1 MSLDWNYS
9 LSSIST
15 AWDHSREHWW
25 GLIIFKF
32 IGVLE
37 SLIEYLCLKY
47 LVYTSKWRVELL
59 FFSISS
65 LINFGIVYTKFDL
78 YTTVW
83 IREFGLQF
91 SSFFFFVFFFFF
103 SSQRELHS
111 VRNIDFFKVGAPTSI
126 CHFFCPSVHPSMAY
140 HIPRTIHHLTIIF
153 DTHV

>member
-1 MSLDWNYS
+1 MSLGWNYS

-32 IGVLE
+32 IEVLQG
-37 SLIEYLCLKY
+37 LIESLCLKY
-47 LVYTSKWRVELL
+47 LVYTSKWRVQLL

-78 YTTVW
+78 YTKVW

-91 SSFFFFVFFFFF
+91 SSFFFFHPKE
-103 SSQRELHS
+103 SCTL
-111 VRNIDFFKVGAPTSI
+111 FKIMIFLRWGIHLYMSLFLSI
-126 CHFFCPSVHPSMAY
+126 CPSTHLL
-140 HIPRTIHHLTIIF
+140 HTISQEPYII
-153 DTHV
+153 

>member
-1 MSLDWNYS
+1 MSLGWNYS

-32 IGVLE
+32 IEVLQG
-37 SLIEYLCLKY
+37 LIESLCLKY
-47 LVYTSKWRVELL
+47 LVYTSKWRVQLL

-78 YTTVW
+78 YTKVW

-91 SSFFFFVFFFFF
+91 SSFFF
-103 SSQRELHS
+103 SSQRELQS
-111 VRNIDFFKVGAPTSI
+111 VQNNDFFKVGHPPLYVTFSVHLSI
-126 CHFFCPSVHPSMAY
+126 HPSVAY
-140 HIPRTIHHLTIIF
+140 HIPRTIHHLIIIF

>member
-1 MSLDWNYS
+1 MSLGWNYS

-32 IGVLE
+32 IEVLE
-37 SLIEYLCLKY
+37 SLIEYLCLKH
-47 LVYTSKWRVELL
+47 LVYTSRWGVELL

-78 YTTVW
+78 YTKVW

-91 SSFFFFVFFFFF
+91 SSFFFFVFFF

-111 VRNIDFFKVGAPTSI
+111 VRNIDSFKVGHPLLYIT
-126 CHFFCPSVHPSMAY
+126 FSVHLSIHPSTAY
-140 HIPRTIHHLTIIF
+140 HIPRTIHHLIIVF